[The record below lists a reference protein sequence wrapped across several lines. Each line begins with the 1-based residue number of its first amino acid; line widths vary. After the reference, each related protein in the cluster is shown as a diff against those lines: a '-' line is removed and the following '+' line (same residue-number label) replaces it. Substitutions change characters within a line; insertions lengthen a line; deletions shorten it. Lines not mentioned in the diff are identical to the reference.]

1 MQGSLPET
9 SVRPRRSVLYMPGSN
24 ARALEKAR
32 TLPADVIIID
42 LEDAVAPEAKPAA
55 REQACAAIK
64 TKGFG
69 SREVV
74 LRVNGLDT
82 PWAADDLSAAIAA
95 GPDAVLIPKVASPEQ
110 LQAVGNKIS
119 RAPRALAV
127 WAMIETAQAILNIAA
142 VAASAKD
149 ASTRLTTLVLG
160 TNDIAKETRACF
172 VPGRLPWLTALSQVI
187 LAGRAHGLDVLDG
200 VFNDIKDIEGFKR
213 ECKDGRDLGF
223 DGKTLV
229 HPTQVEPCNGIFSP
243 SDEEVVAAQQ
253 IVDAFALPENK
264 GKGVIS
270 LDGRMVEIMHADI
283 AARTVALSKAIRAK
297 A

>member
-1 MQGSLPET
+1 MQQT
-9 SVRPRRSVLYMPGSN
+9 IRPRRSALYMPGSN

-42 LEDAVAPEAKPAA
+42 LEDAVAPEAKPTA
-55 REQACAAIK
+55 RQQACAAIK
-64 TKGFG
+64 AKGFG

-82 PWAADDLSAAIAA
+82 PWAADDLSAAIVA

-160 TNDIAKETRACF
+160 TNDIAKETRARF

-187 LAGRAHGLDVLDG
+187 LAGRAQGLDVLDG

-213 ECKDGRDLGF
+213 ECEDGRDLGF

-243 SDEEVVAAQQ
+243 SDEEVAAAQR

>member
-1 MQGSLPET
+1 MQQT
-9 SVRPRRSVLYMPGSN
+9 IRPRRSALYMPGSN

-42 LEDAVAPEAKPAA
+42 LEDAVAPEAKPTA
-55 REQACAAIK
+55 RQQACAAIK
-64 TKGFG
+64 AKGFG
-69 SREVV
+69 SRAVV

-82 PWAADDLSAAIAA
+82 PWAADDLSAAIVA

-160 TNDIAKETRACF
+160 TNDIAKETRARF

-187 LAGRAHGLDVLDG
+187 LAGRAQGLDVLDG

-213 ECKDGRDLGF
+213 ECEDGRDLGF

-243 SDEEVVAAQQ
+243 SDEEVAAAQR
-253 IVDAFALPENK
+253 IVDAFGLPENK

>member
-1 MQGSLPET
+1 MQQT
-9 SVRPRRSVLYMPGSN
+9 IRPRRSALYMPGSN

-42 LEDAVAPEAKPAA
+42 LEDAVAPEAKPTA
-55 REQACAAIK
+55 RQQACAAIK
-64 TKGFG
+64 AKGFG

-82 PWAADDLSAAIAA
+82 PWAADDLSAAIVA

-149 ASTRLTTLVLG
+149 ASTRLTSLVIG
-160 TNDIAKETRACF
+160 TNDIAKETRARF

-187 LAGRAHGLDVLDG
+187 LAGRAQGLDVLDG

-213 ECKDGRDLGF
+213 ECEDGRDLGF

-243 SDEEVVAAQQ
+243 SDEEVAAAQR
-253 IVDAFALPENK
+253 IVDAFGLPENK

>member
-1 MQGSLPET
+1 MQQT
-9 SVRPRRSVLYMPGSN
+9 IRPRRSALYMPGSN

-42 LEDAVAPEAKPAA
+42 LEDAVAPEAKPTA
-55 REQACAAIK
+55 RQQACAAIK
-64 TKGFG
+64 AKGFG

-82 PWAADDLSAAIAA
+82 PWAADDLSAAIVA

-160 TNDIAKETRACF
+160 TNDIAKETRARF

-187 LAGRAHGLDVLDG
+187 LAGRAQGLDVLDG

-213 ECKDGRDLGF
+213 ECEDGRNLGF

-243 SDEEVVAAQQ
+243 SDEEVAAAQR
-253 IVDAFALPENK
+253 IVDAFGLPENK

>member
-1 MQGSLPET
+1 MPQAI
-9 SVRPRRSVLYMPGSN
+9 RPRRSALYMPGSN

-42 LEDAVAPEAKPAA
+42 LEDAVAPDAKPAA

-64 TKGFG
+64 AKGFG

-82 PWAADDLSAAIAA
+82 PWAADDLAAAMAA
-95 GPDAVLIPKVASPEQ
+95 QPDAVLIPKVASPEQ
-110 LQAVGNKIS
+110 MQAVGNKIS
-119 RAPRALAV
+119 RASRALQV
-127 WAMIETAQAILNIAA
+127 WAMIETPQAILNIAA

-160 TNDIAKETRACF
+160 TNDIAKETRSRF
-172 VPGRLPWLTALSQVI
+172 VPGRRPWLTALSQVI

-200 VFNDIKDIEGFKR
+200 VFNDIKDGEGFRR
-213 ECKDGRDLGF
+213 ECEDGRDLGF
-223 DGKTLV
+223 DGKTLI
-229 HPTQVEPCNGIFSP
+229 HPTQIEPCNEIFSP
-243 SDEEVVAAQQ
+243 SDEEVVAAQR

-283 AARTVALSKAIRAK
+283 AARTVALSKAIKARA
-297 A
+297 

>member
-1 MQGSLPET
+1 MQQT
-9 SVRPRRSVLYMPGSN
+9 IRPRRSALYMPGAN

-55 REQACAAIK
+55 REQACAAIRA
-64 TKGFG
+64 KGFG

-82 PWAADDLSAAIAA
+82 PWAADDLGAAIAA
-95 GPDAVLIPKVASPEQ
+95 GPDAVLIPKVSSPEQ

-149 ASTRLTTLVLG
+149 ASTRLTALVLG
-160 TNDIAKETRACF
+160 TNDIAKETRARF

-200 VFNDIKDIEGFKR
+200 VFNDIRDIEGFKR
-213 ECKDGRDLGF
+213 ECEDGRDLGF
-223 DGKTLV
+223 DGKTLI
-229 HPTQVEPCNGIFSP
+229 HPSQIEPCNGIFSP
-243 SDEEVVAAQQ
+243 SDEEAAAAQR

-283 AARTVALSKAIRAK
+283 AARTVALSKAIKMK

>member
-1 MQGSLPET
+1 MQQT
-9 SVRPRRSVLYMPGSN
+9 IRPRRSALYMPGSN

-42 LEDAVAPEAKPAA
+42 LEDAVAPEAKPTA
-55 REQACAAIK
+55 RQQACAAIK
-64 TKGFG
+64 AKGFG

-82 PWAADDLSAAIAA
+82 PWAADDLSAAIVA

-160 TNDIAKETRACF
+160 TNDIAKETRARF

-187 LAGRAHGLDVLDG
+187 LAGRAQGLDVLDG

-213 ECKDGRDLGF
+213 ECEDGRDLGF

-229 HPTQVEPCNGIFSP
+229 HPTQVEPCNDIFSP
-243 SDEEVVAAQQ
+243 SDEEVAAAQR

>member
-1 MQGSLPET
+1 MQQT
-9 SVRPRRSVLYMPGSN
+9 IRPRRSALYMPGSN

-42 LEDAVAPEAKPAA
+42 LEDAVAPEAKPTA
-55 REQACAAIK
+55 RQQACAAIK
-64 TKGFG
+64 AKGFG

-82 PWAADDLSAAIAA
+82 PWAADDLSAAIVA

-160 TNDIAKETRACF
+160 TNDIAKETRARF

-187 LAGRAHGLDVLDG
+187 LAGRAQGLDVLDG

-213 ECKDGRDLGF
+213 ECEDGRDLGF

-243 SDEEVVAAQQ
+243 SDEEVAAAQR
-253 IVDAFALPENK
+253 IVDAFGLPENK

>member
-1 MQGSLPET
+1 MQQT
-9 SVRPRRSVLYMPGSN
+9 IRPRRSALYMPGAN

-55 REQACAAIK
+55 REQACAAIRAK
-64 TKGFG
+64 SFG

-82 PWAADDLSAAIAA
+82 PWAADDLGAAIAA
-95 GPDAVLIPKVASPEQ
+95 GPDAVLIPKVSSPEQ

-160 TNDIAKETRACF
+160 TNDIAKETRARF

-200 VFNDIKDIEGFKR
+200 VFNDIRDIEGFKG
-213 ECKDGRDLGF
+213 ECEDGRDLGF
-223 DGKTLV
+223 DGKTLI
-229 HPTQVEPCNGIFSP
+229 HPSQIEPCNGIFSP
-243 SDEEVVAAQQ
+243 SDEEAAAAQR

-283 AARTVALSKAIRAK
+283 AARTVALSKAIKMK

>member
-1 MQGSLPET
+1 MQQT
-9 SVRPRRSVLYMPGSN
+9 IRPRRSALYMPGAN

-55 REQACAAIK
+55 REQACAAIRA
-64 TKGFG
+64 KGFG

-82 PWAADDLSAAIAA
+82 PWAADDLGAAIAA
-95 GPDAVLIPKVASPEQ
+95 GPDAVLIPKVSSPEQ

-160 TNDIAKETRACF
+160 TNDIAKETRARF

-200 VFNDIKDIEGFKR
+200 VFNDIRDIEGFKG
-213 ECKDGRDLGF
+213 ECEDGRDLGF
-223 DGKTLV
+223 DGKTLI
-229 HPTQVEPCNGIFSP
+229 HPSQIEPCNGIFSP
-243 SDEEVVAAQQ
+243 SDEEAAAAQR

-283 AARTVALSKAIRAK
+283 AARTVALSKAIKMK

>member
-1 MQGSLPET
+1 MQQT
-9 SVRPRRSVLYMPGSN
+9 IRPRRSALYMPGSN

-64 TKGFG
+64 AKGFG

-82 PWAADDLSAAIAA
+82 PWAADDLAAAVAA
-95 GPDAVLIPKVASPEQ
+95 APDAVLIPKVAAPEQ

-127 WAMIETAQAILNIAA
+127 WAMIETAQAILNISA
-142 VAASAKD
+142 VAASARD

-160 TNDIAKETRACF
+160 TNDIAKETRARF
-172 VPGRLPWLTALSQVI
+172 VPGRLPWLTSLSQVI
-187 LAGRAHGLDVLDG
+187 LAGRAYGLDVLDG
-200 VFNDIKDIEGFKR
+200 VFNDIKDIEGFRR
-213 ECKDGRDLGF
+213 ECEDGRDLGF
-223 DGKTLV
+223 DGKTLI
-229 HPTQVEPCNGIFSP
+229 HPTQLEPCNDIFSP
-243 SDEEVVAAQQ
+243 SDEEVAAAQR

-264 GKGVIS
+264 GKGVIA

-283 AARTVALSKAIRAK
+283 AARTVALSKAIKARA
-297 A
+297 

>member
-1 MQGSLPET
+1 MQQT
-9 SVRPRRSVLYMPGSN
+9 IRPRRSALYMPGAN

-55 REQACAAIK
+55 REQACAAIRA
-64 TKGFG
+64 KGFG

-82 PWAADDLSAAIAA
+82 PWAADDLGAAIAA
-95 GPDAVLIPKVASPEQ
+95 GPDAVLIPKVSSPEQ

-149 ASTRLTTLVLG
+149 ASTRLTALVLG
-160 TNDIAKETRACF
+160 TNDIAKETRARF
-172 VPGRLPWLTALSQVI
+172 VPGRRPWLTALSQVI

-200 VFNDIKDIEGFKR
+200 VFNDIRDIEGFKR
-213 ECKDGRDLGF
+213 ECEDGRDLGF
-223 DGKTLV
+223 DGKTLI
-229 HPTQVEPCNGIFSP
+229 HPTQVEPCNEIFSP
-243 SDEEVVAAQQ
+243 SNEEVVAAQR

-283 AARTVALSKAIRAK
+283 AARTVALSNAIKAK